1 MRYKILIMGHNN
13 KGCGSLYFIKSM
25 LNSWLYIIP
34 FNKEFTS
41 FTDYNRTIF
50 FLSTN
55 KEFGKPHV
63 LRSSLRS
70 DIFFDGQIKAGKKEK
85 W

>member
-1 MRYKILIMGHNN
+1 MQHIAY
-13 KGCGSLYFIKSM
+13 
-25 LNSWLYIIP
+25 
-34 FNKEFTS
+34 S
-41 FTDYNRTIF
+41 FLSTFFYNRTIF
-50 FLSTN
+50 FFPPN